1 MFLNV
6 LVAVLATFIGFCLST
21 VFIKYNII
29 EPKAHFEKYGY
40 KSPRLKNFH
49 EMLNHFVDNYLN
61 AFNNFDHKL
70 YNVVHTVPSEEEL
83 TFLRKIQNCQG
94 ILDMYKN
101 KRILKATDTLIIQ
114 CEFRNLQRSYR
125 ALEKIALTEIDAKTA
140 AELEN
145 VKLKPI
151 LYPNF
156 SKTPDS
162 QIITVFDSQG
172 RKTLWEYDLPETK
185 SEEHV

>member
-1 MFLNV
+1 MFLNI
-6 LVAVLATFIGFCLST
+6 LAAVLATSIGFYLST
-21 VFIKYNII
+21 VFIKYNIT
-29 EPKAHFEKYGY
+29 EPKAHLEKYGY

-49 EMLNHFVDNYLN
+49 KMLNHFVDNYLN

-83 TFLRKIQNCQG
+83 AFLRKVQNCQG

-101 KRILKATDTLIIQ
+101 KRVLKATDTLIIQ
-114 CEFRNLQRSYR
+114 CEFRNLQRSYQ
-125 ALEKIALTEIDAKTA
+125 ALEKIALTETDAKTA

-145 VKLKPI
+145 VKLKPV
-151 LYPNF
+151 LYPT
-156 SKTPDS
+156 STKTSDN
-162 QIITVFDSQG
+162 QIITVFDSWG
-172 RKTLWEYDLPETK
+172 RETLWEYDLPETK